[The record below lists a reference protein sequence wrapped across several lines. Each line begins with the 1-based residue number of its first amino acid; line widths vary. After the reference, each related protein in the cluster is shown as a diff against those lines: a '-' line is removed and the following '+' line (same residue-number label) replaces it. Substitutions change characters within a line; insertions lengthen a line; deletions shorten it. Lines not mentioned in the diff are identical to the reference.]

1 MQSLWGLGLRP
12 AHFSDY
18 QSLSTVPPLEIMADN
33 ILHHRGG
40 PALQHTLRLA
50 TKSPCVVLHGI
61 GLNIG
66 GMEPLS
72 KHYLEGLLELVRLFN
87 PQVVSDHLCFT
98 GAAGL
103 RSYELLPVVRNQ
115 HMLEHVVRRVDEV
128 QQTLGRQLSLENV
141 SAYVAYKE
149 DSIPEGEFLNRIAD
163 RTGCGILL
171 DVNNVYV
178 SAINFSLDPQAELA
192 RFELGFVKQIHV
204 AGHSLRE
211 DFLFDTHDGKV
222 CREVWKMCRA
232 VAAKRTDI
240 PVILENDDP
249 SATLD
254 ELLRELEFGMCGV
267 LDD

>member
-18 QSLSTVPPLEIMADN
+18 QSLSSLPPLEIMADN
-33 ILHHRGG
+33 LLHHRGG

-50 TKSPCVVLHGI
+50 KKSPCVVLHGI

-66 GMEPLS
+66 GMEPQS

-87 PQVVSDHLCFT
+87 PHVVSDHLCFT

-103 RSYELLPVVRNQ
+103 RSYELLPIVRNK
-115 HMLEHVVRRVDEV
+115 HMLEHVVQRVDSV
-128 QQTLGRQLSLENV
+128 QQALGRQLSLENV
-141 SAYVAYKE
+141 SAYVSYKD
-149 DSIPEGEFLNRIAD
+149 DSMPEGEFLNRIAE

-178 SAINFSLDPQAELA
+178 SAKNFFLDPYTELD
-192 RFELGFVKQIHV
+192 RFDLKFVRQIHV
-204 AGHSLRE
+204 AGHCVRE
-211 DFLFDTHDGKV
+211 DFLFDTHDGRV
-222 CREVWKMCRA
+222 CDDVWKMCRA
-232 VAAKRTDI
+232 VAARKTDV

-249 SATLD
+249 NANLAD
-254 ELLRELEFGMCGV
+254 LLCELEFGISGV
-267 LDD
+267 LND